1 MRSRPAARR
10 ERSSSLWEDVTQ
22 SQEGSPMS
30 SVPAAAL
37 QQQPLAGAWRR
48 ALVLLGLAF
57 VWLGA
62 LYRDT
67 AASMFAIWMR
77 SETFQHCF
85 LIVPIV
91 LWLIWQKRARL
102 AQIAPTPALLPLLPA
117 AVVGFGWLLGEL
129 TAVNALTQ
137 FAFVALIVLTVPALL
152 GWRVAREIAFPLG
165 FLFLAVPFG
174 EFVMPTMMEY
184 TADFTVLALRLS
196 GIVVYR
202 EGLHFNIPS
211 GSWSVVEACS
221 GVRYLIASFTVG
233 LLFAYLNYRSL
244 KRRLIFVAVSIAVP
258 IIANWLRAY
267 IIVMLGHLSG
277 NTIATGVDHLVYGW
291 VFFGVV
297 IMIMFAIGA
306 RWSEDTSAE
315 LEPVAV
321 GGEKARPIAMARPAM
336 QGLVMLP
343 MLLIVALPVLA
354 NSFILRGEAAAPVAL
369 ELPAQAGNWRKQPQ
383 ALGDWKPAF
392 DNPSALSI
400 NAYQRDGATVGVYVG
415 YYRNQNYTRKLVSSS
430 NVLVTSEDK
439 AWTQVRSGATE
450 VRYAGQAVL
459 ARSAELRAAR
469 SAAGAAEERLLVWHW
484 YWINGRLTSSDRQA
498 KLLTAWSRLTG
509 AGDDSAVVILYA
521 PKGAADGGLP
531 ALAAFAAEA
540 GAAIDAA
547 LRQAKEVR

>member
-1 MRSRPAARR
+1 MSATPAT
-10 ERSSSLWEDVTQ
+10 DMP
-22 SQEGSPMS
+22 G
-30 SVPAAAL
+30 
-37 QQQPLAGAWRR
+37 QPLAIAWRR
-48 ALVLLGLAF
+48 ALVLLVLAF
-57 VWLGA
+57 AWLGV

-67 AASMFAIWMR
+67 ALAMFTIWMR

-85 LIVPIV
+85 VIVPIV
-91 LWLIWQKRARL
+91 LWLVWQKRARL
-102 AQIAPTPALLPLLPA
+102 AQITPTPALLPLLPA

-152 GWRVAREIAFPLG
+152 GWRVAREIVFPLG

-174 EFVMPTMMEY
+174 EFVMPVMMEY
-184 TADFTVLALRLS
+184 TADFTVLALRAS

-258 IIANWLRAY
+258 IVANWLRAY
-267 IIVMLGHLSG
+267 IIVMLGHFSG
-277 NTIATGVDHLVYGW
+277 NTIATGVDHLIYGW

-306 RWSEDTSAE
+306 RWSEDTSGD
-315 LEPVAV
+315 LQPVAV
-321 GGEKARPIAMARPAM
+321 GDGQARPAAMARSAM
-336 QGLVMLP
+336 QGLVMVP
-343 MLLIVALPVLA
+343 MLAIVALPVLA
-354 NSFILRGEAAAPVAL
+354 NSFILRREAAAPVTL
-369 ELPAQAGNWRKQPQ
+369 ELPAQAGSWRQQPQ
-383 ALGDWKPAF
+383 LLTDWKPAF
-392 DNPSALSI
+392 ENPSAQTIS
-400 NAYQRDGATVGVYVG
+400 AYKRDGAAVGVYVG

-430 NVLVTSEDK
+430 NVLVISEDK

-450 VRYAGQAVL
+450 VRLAGEVVR
-459 ARSAELRAAR
+459 ARSAELRALRIA
-469 SAAGAAEERLLVWHW
+469 SGAADERLLVWHW

-509 AGDDSAVVILYA
+509 AGDDSAVVMLYA
-521 PKGAADGGLP
+521 PKGAADGGER

-540 GAAIDAA
+540 GGAIDLA
-547 LRQAKEVR
+547 LRQAKEAR

>member
-1 MRSRPAARR
+1 MSATPATF
-10 ERSSSLWEDVTQ
+10 LP
-22 SQEGSPMS
+22 G
-30 SVPAAAL
+30 
-37 QQQPLAGAWRR
+37 QPLTGAWRR
-48 ALVLLGLAF
+48 ALVLLVLAF
-57 VWLGA
+57 AWLGV

-67 AASMFAIWMR
+67 ALAMFTIWMR

-85 LIVPIV
+85 VIVPIV

-102 AQIAPTPALLPLLPA
+102 AQMVPTPALLPLLPA

-152 GWRVAREIAFPLG
+152 GWCVARAIVFPLG

-184 TADFTVLALRLS
+184 TADFTVLALRAS

-258 IIANWLRAY
+258 IVANWLRAY

-277 NTIATGVDHLVYGW
+277 NTIATGVDHLIYGW

-315 LEPVAV
+315 LEPQAAGSNSVDGPRDTVQPGFQAMLAV
-321 GGEKARPIAMARPAM
+321 LL
-336 QGLVMLP
+336 LV
-343 MLLIVALPVLA
+343 VTAAPVLA
-354 NSFILRGEAAAPVAL
+354 NKLILDGEAAAPLVLA
-369 ELPAQAGNWRKQPQ
+369 LPAQAEGWRKQQLP
-383 ALGDWKPAF
+383 LVDWQPAY
-392 DNPSALSI
+392 DNPSAQSSA
-400 NAYQRDGATVGVYVG
+400 AYMRDGMAVGLYLG
-415 YYRNQNYTRKLVSSS
+415 YYRNQSYARKLVSSS
-430 NVLVTSEDK
+430 NVLVTSDDK
-439 AWTQVRSGATE
+439 GWAQVRSGTAE
-450 VRYAGQAVL
+450 ARFAGQSIQV
-459 ARSAELRAAR
+459 RSAELRGLR
-469 SAAGAAEERLLVWHW
+469 NPAGADDARLLVWHW
-484 YWINGRLTSSDRQA
+484 YWINGRLTSSDRLA
-498 KLLTAWSRLTG
+498 KILTAWSRLTG
-509 AGDDSAVVILYA
+509 SGDDSAVIVVYA
-521 PKGAADGGLP
+521 RKSSPDGGEP
-531 ALAAFAAEA
+531 ALAAFAADA
-540 GAAIDAA
+540 GDAIERM
-547 LRQAKEVR
+547 LRQSKVTR

>member
-1 MRSRPAARR
+1 MSATPA
-10 ERSSSLWEDVTQ
+10 TYMP
-22 SQEGSPMS
+22 G
-30 SVPAAAL
+30 
-37 QQQPLAGAWRR
+37 QPLAIAWRR
-48 ALVLLGLAF
+48 ALVLLVLAF
-57 VWLGA
+57 AWLGA

-67 AASMFAIWMR
+67 ALAMFTIWMR

-85 LIVPIV
+85 VIVPIV
-91 LWLIWQKRARL
+91 LWLVWQKRARL
-102 AQIAPTPALLPLLPA
+102 AQITPTPALLPLLPA
-117 AVVGFGWLLGEL
+117 AMVGFGWLLGEL

-152 GWRVAREIAFPLG
+152 GWRVAREIVFPLG

-174 EFVMPTMMEY
+174 EFVMPVMMEY
-184 TADFTVLALRLS
+184 TADFTVLALRAS

-258 IIANWLRAY
+258 IVANWLRAY

-277 NTIATGVDHLVYGW
+277 NTIATGVDHLIYGW

-306 RWSEDTSAE
+306 RWSEDTSGD
-315 LEPVAV
+315 LQPVAAAGAQAQPV
-321 GGEKARPIAMARPAM
+321 DAARPAISA
-336 QGLVMLP
+336 LVMLL
-343 MLLIVALPVLA
+343 MLVVVALPVLA
-354 NSFILRGEAAAPVAL
+354 NSLILRSEAAAPVAL
-369 ELPAQAGNWRKQPQ
+369 ALPARAGSWRQQSQ
-383 ALGDWKPAF
+383 ALADWKPAF
-392 DNPSALSI
+392 ENPSAQTI
-400 NAYQRDGATVGVYVG
+400 TTYTRDGAAVGVYVG
-415 YYRNQNYTRKLVSSS
+415 YYRNQSYARKLVSSS

-439 AWTQVRSGATE
+439 AWTQVRSGSTE

-469 SAAGAAEERLLVWHW
+469 SAAGAGEERLLVWHW

-498 KLLTAWSRLTG
+498 KLVTAWSRLTG
-509 AGDDSAVVILYA
+509 AGDDSAVVMLYA
-521 PKGAADGGLP
+521 PKGAADGGER

-540 GAAIDAA
+540 GSAIDLA
-547 LRQAKEVR
+547 LRQAKEAR